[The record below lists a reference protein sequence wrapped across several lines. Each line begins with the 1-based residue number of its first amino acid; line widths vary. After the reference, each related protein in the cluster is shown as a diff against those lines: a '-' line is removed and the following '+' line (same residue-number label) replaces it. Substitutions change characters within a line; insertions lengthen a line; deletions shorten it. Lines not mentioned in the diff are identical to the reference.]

1 MKRENQFNIVA
12 ADASHVKFL
21 SSFGSKSFIDAYRNT
36 LSMEELTTYTEAVFK
51 PSIIQDEIVCA
62 KAMYFIGQD
71 SRSEPCGY
79 LKLLPSPPPACIDQ
93 DGSIE
98 LQRLYVDKDHKA
110 KGIGRLLAR
119 QGEAAAMQQALRI
132 MWLRV
137 WEENVLAQRIYLKW
151 NYAIQGTETYQVG
164 REERTV
170 VLMSK
175 TLGT

>member
-1 MKRENQFNIVA
+1 
-12 ADASHVKFL
+12 
-21 SSFGSKSFIDAYRNT
+21 
-36 LSMEELTTYTEAVFK
+36 
-51 PSIIQDEIVCA
+51 
-62 KAMYFIGQD
+62 
-71 SRSEPCGY
+71 
-79 LKLLPSPPPACIDQ
+79 
-93 DGSIE
+93 
-98 LQRLYVDKDHKA
+98 
-110 KGIGRLLAR
+110 
-119 QGEAAAMQQALRI
+119 MQKALRI